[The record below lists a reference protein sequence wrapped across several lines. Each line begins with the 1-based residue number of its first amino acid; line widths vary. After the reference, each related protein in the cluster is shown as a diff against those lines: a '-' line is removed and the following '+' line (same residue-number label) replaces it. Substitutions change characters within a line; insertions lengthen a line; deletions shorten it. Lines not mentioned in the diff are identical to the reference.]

1 MQYITYA
8 IYKHQRPRATADRD
22 SAMDDNAE
30 GPSATKNP
38 EDWRP
43 GEAWE
48 SRVVQLL

>member
-8 IYKHQRPRATADRD
+8 IYKHQRPCATADQD

-30 GPSATKNP
+30 GPSATKKQKI
-38 EDWRP
+38 EDR
-43 GEAWE
+43 EAWE